1 MKEKISAFLEYLKF
15 FIMVFTMTLGF
26 FITYAFV
33 LVATDLPVGDW
44 TFVILMVLSILS
56 EVGFIMWCKR

>member
-1 MKEKISAFLEYLKF
+1 MKEKISAFVGYLKF

-26 FITYAFV
+26 FITYVFV

-44 TFVILMVLSILS
+44 TFVILMALSILS